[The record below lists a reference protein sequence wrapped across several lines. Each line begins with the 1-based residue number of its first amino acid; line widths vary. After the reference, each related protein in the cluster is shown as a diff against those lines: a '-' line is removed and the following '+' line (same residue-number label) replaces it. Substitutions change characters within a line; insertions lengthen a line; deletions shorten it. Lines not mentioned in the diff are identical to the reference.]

1 MERWL
6 YSELNG
12 KMTFNQTVLWIY
24 LGFGKNL
31 ATQQR
36 MNCVMGHVGEIGS
49 GGSEKMSKLP
59 KVTQ

>member
-1 MERWL
+1 MRQNQAGHIMERWL

-31 ATQQR
+31 AT
-36 MNCVMGHVGEIGS
+36 
-49 GGSEKMSKLP
+49 
-59 KVTQ
+59 

>member
-1 MERWL
+1 MRQNQVGHIMEHWL

-31 ATQQR
+31 AT
-36 MNCVMGHVGEIGS
+36 
-49 GGSEKMSKLP
+49 
-59 KVTQ
+59 